1 MSITLRKANGDLFID
16 HETGRPDTID
26 GPTKVDQEI
35 ADLYLSEYDSV
46 RQWGASFDLRQLSD
60 VSTSL
65 EQARMILFLRLQQ
78 ANERMIQKQTNDSTL
93 TPEEKITG
101 FSQADVIMD
110 LEQQAVIFY
119 SVAEV
124 GDDTVETLMGH
135 DFKATELNHVHQP
148 PAGLTPKE

>member
-1 MSITLRKANGDLFID
+1 MSITLRKASGDLFID
-16 HETGRPDTID
+16 PETGRPATVD

-78 ANERMIQKQTNDSTL
+78 ANERMIQKQTNDPTL
-93 TPEEKITG
+93 TAEEKITG

-124 GDDTVETLMGH
+124 GDTSVETLLGH
-135 DFKATELNHVHQP
+135 DFKATELNHVQQP
-148 PAGLTPKE
+148 PVGLTPKE

>member
-1 MSITLRKANGDLFID
+1 MSITLRKANGDLFINQ
-16 HETGRPDTID
+16 ETGRPDTID

-35 ADLYLSEYDSV
+35 ADLYLSDYDSV
-46 RQWGASFDLRQLSD
+46 RQWGSSFDLQQLSE

-65 EQARMILFLRLQQ
+65 EQSRMVLFLRLQQ
-78 ANERMIQKQTNDSTL
+78 ANERIIQKQTNDPTL
-93 TPEEKITG
+93 TPEEKITS

-124 GDDTVETLMGH
+124 GDTSVETLMGH
-135 DFKATELNHVHQP
+135 DFKPTELNHVSQP
-148 PAGLTPKE
+148 PVGLTPKE